1 MKRFVDYRRRTR
13 TDLVQGKIKN
23 KEKEEEEVWEK
34 GKQQNDSFLSPC
46 SFTQTQGRALSP
58 REQSRLVIK
67 RVRTVAE
74 FRPALKWRVLLH
86 TSKHTHTLYQL
97 SNSNPTLLITVPLL
111 CSTTLLCRCM
121 LLYFAVESINT
132 ILNCNKKFNHML
144 YYIVL
149 HQCSNP

>member
-1 MKRFVDYRRRTR
+1 MKRFVDYRRRAC
-13 TDLVQGKIKN
+13 TDLVQGKMKN

-74 FRPALKWRVLLH
+74 FRSALKCRVLLH
-86 TSKHTHTLYQL
+86 TNKHTHTLTHFIPVL
-97 SNSNPTLLITVPLL
+97 KSNLNQTQLITVLLL
-111 CSTTLLCRCM
+111 CSTTLLYCVVVCYCTSR
-121 LLYFAVESINT
+121 
-132 ILNCNKKFNHML
+132 
-144 YYIVL
+144 
-149 HQCSNP
+149 